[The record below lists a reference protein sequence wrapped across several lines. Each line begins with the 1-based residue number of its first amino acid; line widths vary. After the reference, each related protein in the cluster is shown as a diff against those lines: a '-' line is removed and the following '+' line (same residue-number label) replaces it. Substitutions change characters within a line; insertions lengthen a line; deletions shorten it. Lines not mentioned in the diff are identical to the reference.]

1 MGGGYDESME
11 REQPQRALIRAN
23 DTFYRALETHD
34 LAAMDALWL
43 HEGWVRCV
51 HPGRDAIVGWP
62 GVRRSFEQIFSGTR
76 WLHVTPT
83 AIDVMVFGEIG
94 VIACVENI
102 TTETDGEM
110 GMTVAQAT
118 NIFRLTDGGWRL
130 MHHHASSAPM
140 HVTQAFDGGVQ

>member
-1 MGGGYDESME
+1 ME
-11 REQPQRALIRAN
+11 PEQPQRALIRAN
-23 DTFYRALETHD
+23 DTFYRALEDREIDT
-34 LAAMDALWL
+34 MDALWL

-62 GVRRSFEQIFSGTR
+62 GVRRSFEEIFAGTR
-76 WLHVTPT
+76 LLHVTPT
-83 AIDVMVFGEIG
+83 AIDVLVFGEIG

-102 TTETDGEM
+102 TTESEDEM
-110 GMTVAQAT
+110 GMIAAQAT
-118 NIFRLTDGGWRL
+118 NIFRLTDGGWRM